1 MYHPMQAAVY
11 VTHRQVPGW
20 DFQARH
26 AAALEQLIPNLSVRI
41 CRDAASFLAAL
52 PEAELAIVWRFRQ
65 EWLAQ
70 APKLRLLVTPAAGR
84 DYFSMV
90 PPAAVEL
97 AYGRFHGI
105 IMGETVVGMLLAMCR
120 GILPAADRQTHSAW
134 PRTELAPRM
143 TRLRGSHVVILG
155 CGHIGSHIAR
165 LLQPFGARLTG
176 VRRSPAPP
184 PVFFGDDDRIA
195 TVADLDRILPTADHL
210 VLCLPGAAGTDRLID
225 QRRLALLPPTAT
237 LCNVGRGNALDEEA
251 LIDAL
256 RGNRLAGAS
265 LDVFHEE
272 PLPLPSPLRTCP
284 NLWLMPHAS
293 AIAPDY
299 LDLFVAELGERW
311 QAKEF
316 HLARERT

>member
-1 MYHPMQAAVY
+1 MQVAVY
-11 VTHRQVPGW
+11 VTHEQVPGW

-26 AAALEQLIPNLSVRI
+26 AVALEQLIPSLSVRI
-41 CRDAASFLAAL
+41 CRDAPTFLAAL

-70 APKLRLLVTPAAGR
+70 APKLRLVVTPAAGR

-90 PPAAVEL
+90 PPPAVEV
-97 AYGRFHGI
+97 AYGRFHGT
-105 IMGETVVGMLLAMCR
+105 IMAETVVGMLLAMCR
-120 GILPAADRQTHSAW
+120 GILPAAARQTRSAW
-134 PRTELAPRM
+134 PRAELAPRM
-143 TRLRGSHVVILG
+143 TLLRGSHVVILG
-155 CGHIGSHIAR
+155 CGHIGCHIAR
-165 LLQPFGARLTG
+165 LLKPFGARLTG
-176 VRRSPAPP
+176 IRRSPAPP
-184 PVFFGDDDRIA
+184 PPFFGSADRIA
-195 TVADLDRILPTADHL
+195 TVTDLDQILPAADHL
-210 VLCLPGAAGTDRLID
+210 VLCLPGTEGTDRLID
-225 QRRLALLPPTAT
+225 RRRLALLPPTAT

-251 LIDAL
+251 LVAAL

-265 LDVFHEE
+265 LDVFREE

-311 QAKEF
+311 QAREF
-316 HLARERT
+316 RLAQERM